1 MNYLKIKL
9 QYVVMNIILLLCFII
24 LYIQE
29 SITNNLLENH
39 SKLIWVVIYYVELK
53 YQSSM
58 K

>member
-9 QYVVMNIILLLCFII
+9 QYMVMNIIVLLYFII

-39 SKLIWVVIYYVELK
+39 SKLVWIVIYYVELK

>member
-39 SKLIWVVIYYVELK
+39 SKLVWIVIYYVELK

>member
-9 QYVVMNIILLLCFII
+9 QYVVMNIILLLRFII

-39 SKLIWVVIYYVELK
+39 SKLVWIVIYYVELK
-53 YQSSM
+53 YQGSM

>member
-1 MNYLKIKL
+1 
-9 QYVVMNIILLLCFII
+9 MNIILLLCFII

-39 SKLIWVVIYYVELK
+39 SKLVWIVIYYVELK
-53 YQSSM
+53 YRSSM

>member
-29 SITNNLLENH
+29 SITNDLLENH
-39 SKLIWVVIYYVELK
+39 SKLVWIVIYYVELK